1 MSAPKR
7 RPSVYFTRTAPHLL
21 LMAYLIVVLYPFVFV
36 LFSSVKT
43 NNQEIAGNPFGLP
56 DLIVFDNYVN
66 AWVNAKINTYFF
78 NSLYI
83 GTLAACLSILLAAM
97 LAFAVTRMRYR
108 RISAIVFQLVLIG
121 MLIPNNSLLLP
132 IYSMLGK
139 LGILNTHMA
148 LLLPY
153 AANAIPFSV
162 IILAAF
168 MRSIPGEIEEAAVID
183 GLSSAGL
190 FGKIMIPVTIPAIVT
205 VFIINF
211 LGNWN
216 EFLLANYFLSSD
228 HLKTLPVGMVGFRD
242 IYNTNYAQMA
252 AGIVFSVLPVLMMYL
267 LLQKKIIEG
276 VTAGSVKG

>member
-1 MSAPKR
+1 MRALKKF
-7 RPSVYFTRTAPHLL
+7 VPHIFLMGYLL
-21 LMAYLIVVLYPFVFV
+21 IILYPFLFV

-43 NNQEIAGNPFGLP
+43 NNQDIAANPFGLP
-56 DLIVFDNYVN
+56 GSITFDNYVN

-83 GTLAACLSILLAAM
+83 GVVSACLSILFAAM
-97 LAFAVTRMRYR
+97 LAFAVTRMRYN
-108 RISAIVFQLVLIG
+108 RISAALFQLILLG

-132 IYSMLGK
+132 IYGVMRK
-139 LGILNTHMA
+139 LNILDTHMA
-148 LLLPY
+148 LILPY
-153 AANAIPFSV
+153 IANAIPFSV

-168 MRSIPGEIEEAAVID
+168 MRSLPGEIEEAAVID
-183 GLSSAGL
+183 GLGSAGL
-190 FGKIMIPVTIPAIVT
+190 FAKVIIPLTVPAIVT

-228 HLKTLPVGMVGFRD
+228 ELRTLPVGMVGFRD
-242 IYNTNYAQMA
+242 AYNTNYAQMS
-252 AGIVFSVLPVLMMYL
+252 AGIVFSVLPVMIIYAI
-267 LLQKKIIEG
+267 LQEKIIEG